1 MTVACGSAPLDR
13 ADVQAAKAC
22 QAFYLYV
29 SGSATGP
36 DTLNAITPLLA
47 NGSQRTS
54 SSATAATTQPAAKW
68 ASLGND
74 LLKATGAAFTHDGA
88 KLKLFGDKA
97 SSECASIPARA
108 KKAGNFTH

>member
-1 MTVACGSAPLDR
+1 MTVACGSAPLDHT
-13 ADVQAAKAC
+13 DVQAAKAC

-36 DTLNAITPLLA
+36 DTLNAITPLLGTHGA
-47 NGSQRTS
+47 SPSVT
-54 SSATAATTQPAAKW
+54 TATTQTQAKW

-74 LLKATGAAFTHDGA
+74 LLRATGAAFTHDGA

-97 SSECASIPARA
+97 LSECASIPARA
-108 KKAGNFTH
+108 KKAGGFTH